1 MRQHK
6 TVRSV
11 VTLASVFILGVL
23 LFGCTTAPPPATQ
36 EPVPEPTPI
45 EVPSDDPASRLELA
59 LADSVPIGGEAASG
73 PDTWPFTI
81 TGIFFEPETGAFQAE
96 IEWPSLG
103 AIHLMDGTLIGDMLE
118 FEEIDYIQPGDA
130 ILNCQYVAQLVEIN
144 GRVEGTW
151 GGCMDYEGTFWIEIP

>member
-1 MRQHK
+1 MIRLLG
-6 TVRSV
+6 TL
-11 VTLASVFILGVL
+11 VTALLVGAVF
-23 LFGCTTAPPPATQ
+23 FGCATTPQTVSQPAPTT
-36 EPVPEPTPI
+36 EPQPTPL
-45 EVPSDDPASRLELA
+45 PDDPATRLEIA
-59 LADSVPIGGEAASG
+59 LTESLPIAGEAASG
-73 PDTWPFTI
+73 SDTWPFTI
-81 TGIFFEPETGAFQAE
+81 TGIFFEPDTGAFQAE

-103 AIHLMDGTLIGDMLE
+103 AIHLMDGTLIGDTLQ